1 MGSFKSIVLT
11 DIPIESVAD
20 VANTSLRRFGW
31 DSIFVNDAL
40 HTITANLNR
49 AENVMG
55 KLWHYR
61 YRAVFRWLAME
72 DFAKVVAA
80 ATDKLICKM
89 TDGQLVPVDRAT
101 QWSQAELAKIKDG
114 SALEI
119 TVDEDSYSWSDEDCR
134 KKFTQIV
141 QGTWEDS
148 RLAVEVA
155 KKDKRKGARWA
166 TTEELDQAGY
176 IQGQGNDRCLIV
188 TREGADFLK
197 LTEADTNRHALV
209 CGPTGTGKTTG
220 IFVPNLIERIGT
232 SAIVTEA
239 TGSKG
244 RADLYQ
250 KTAGYRAANGHAIYC
265 FNPDYL
271 GSDRINPLDRVNTY
285 REARRVTEILMQS
298 TTLSSHRGDQTWD
311 MAERLLLT
319 SLILHSVGEREE
331 GNCNLGYVLRLL
343 NKGAEGLEPVLQ
355 NSNIEEARDAYQ
367 GFLNNSTESYRNLVA
382 GGLIT
387 RLDLWKDP
395 RIKALTETT
404 DIDYEAMAGQLFTWY
419 LATPA
424 DKPELKPLAALVFN
438 IALDVVGNS
447 NFQYGVALFLDEFTN
462 FGYVRGMPQKLSIIR
477 HDKIPCVL
485 GIQDYIQLE
494 MLYQKEAPLFLS
506 QPGTRVFFRP
516 NDQQTAERISKGLGI
531 VEETRRKITS
541 SGQIHDEKDKYPLL
555 SLDELLNLDATNLIA
570 FTPKTRPLLKK
581 ALSWQDYEGETS
593 ECEYPP
599 PKRSLLDVD
608 ETLTRRDR
616 PKDKPLKKQ
625 ERDANK
631 SANEMANEPAPEP
644 VKLAPLPAKVAN
656 NPLLWSKEIRIE
668 WAPETGYQP
677 KTYTPH
683 SPLKDLNLLVYA
695 YENKD
700 GDARRSMTDDDY
712 KRVCSWIEARETSEV
727 IDPVPSETSADEPAK
742 PAPKAPD
749 PKEIEDPAAAA
760 VTEHMEKKEKPER
773 DVSQLDDGFMGAWG

>member
-61 YRAVFRWLAME
+61 FRAVLRWLGME
-72 DFAKVVAA
+72 EFAKVALA
-80 ATDKLICKM
+80 SPERLISRI
-89 TDGQLVPVDRAT
+89 TDGQLIPVDHGAH
-101 QWSQAELAKIKDG
+101 WSKVQLDKMRDCV
-114 SALEI
+114 ALEI
-119 TVDEDSYSWSDEDCR
+119 AVEEDSYSWSDEDCK
-134 KKFTQIV
+134 KKFDQIV
-141 QGTWEDS
+141 RGVWEDS
-148 RLAVEVA
+148 RLAVEAA

-166 TTEELDQAGY
+166 TIEELEQAGY

-188 TREGADFLK
+188 TREGTDFLR
-197 LTEADTNRHALV
+197 LPEADTNRHALV

-250 KTAGYRAANGHAIYC
+250 KTAGYRAAKGHAIYC

-271 GSDRINPLDRVNTY
+271 GSDRINPLDRVFTY
-285 REARRVTEILMQS
+285 RDARRVTEILMQS

-343 NKGAEGLEPVLQ
+343 NKGAEGLEPILQ
-355 NSNIEEARDAYQ
+355 NSNIEEAREAYQ
-367 GFLNNSTESYRNLVA
+367 GFLNNSTEAYRNLVA

-447 NFQYGVALFLDEFTN
+447 NFKYGVALFLDEFTN

-494 MLYQKEAPLFLS
+494 MLYQREAPLFLS

-516 NDQQTAERISKGLGI
+516 NDQQTAERIGKGLGI

-555 SLDELLNLDATNLIA
+555 SLDELLNLDSTNLIA

-581 ALSWQDYEGETS
+581 ALSWQDYVNETS
-593 ECEYPP
+593 EVEYPP
-599 PKRSLLDVD
+599 PVRRILEVD
-608 ETLTRRDR
+608 ERLTRRGGSKVPIQKKER
-616 PKDKPLKKQ
+616 PAAA
-625 ERDANK
+625 E
-631 SANEMANEPAPEP
+631 EPI
-644 VKLAPLPAKVAN
+644 KLAPLPPKVASS
-656 NPLLWSKEIRIE
+656 PLLWSKEIRIE
-668 WAPETGYQP
+668 WAPNTGYQP
-677 KTYTPH
+677 KIYTPH
-683 SPLKDLNLLVYA
+683 SPLKELELLAYA

-700 GDARRSMTDDDY
+700 QDARRFMVDEDY

-727 IDPVPSETSADEPAK
+727 IDPVPTETNTKTSAK
-742 PAPKAPD
+742 PASQAQNAKN
-749 PKEIEDPAAAA
+749 EEDPAVVEA
-760 VTEHMEKKEKPER
+760 TEHMEKKDKT
-773 DVSQLDDGFMGAWG
+773 DQTGSQQEDEFMGAWG

>member
-1 MGSFKSIVLT
+1 MGSFKSIVIT
-11 DIPIESVAD
+11 DIPIALLAD
-20 VANTSLRRFGW
+20 VANTTLRRFGW
-31 DSIFVNDAL
+31 DSIFVNDSL

-49 AENVMG
+49 SENVMG
-55 KLWHYR
+55 KVWHYR
-61 YRAVFRWLAME
+61 FRGVLRWLATE
-72 DFAKVVAA
+72 EFARAAIAPRGEQICRVA
-80 ATDKLICKM
+80 
-89 TDGQLVPVDRAT
+89 DGQLVAVDQGAIC
-101 QWSQAELAKIKDG
+101 SPAELEKLKNG
-114 SALEI
+114 SVIEI
-119 TVDEDSYSWSDEDCR
+119 SVEEDSYGWTEEECR
-134 KKFTQIV
+134 KKFSQLV

-148 RLAVEVA
+148 RIAVEA
-155 KKDKRKGARWA
+155 GKKSQKKGARWA
-166 TTEELDQAGY
+166 TTEELQEAGY
-176 IQGQGNDRCLIV
+176 IQGQGNDRCLII
-188 TREGADFLK
+188 TREDSEFLR
-197 LTEADTNRHALV
+197 LPEADTNRHALV

-271 GSDRINPLDRVNTY
+271 GSDRINPLDRVHTY
-285 REARRVTEILMQS
+285 RDARRVTEILMQS

-331 GNCNLGYVLRLL
+331 GNCNLGYVLKLL
-343 NKGAEGLEPVLQ
+343 NKGAEALQAVLSE
-355 NSNIEEARDAYQ
+355 SNIEEAREAYQ

-395 RIKALTETT
+395 RIRALTEAT
-404 DIDYEAMAGQLFTWY
+404 DIDYNAMSEQLFTWY

-438 IALDVVGNS
+438 IALDVVGNA
-447 NFQYGVALFLDEFTN
+447 NFKYGVALFLDEFTN

-541 SGQIHDEKDKYPLL
+541 SGQIHDEKDRYPLL

-581 ALSWQDYEGETS
+581 ALNWQDYEAETS
-593 ECEYPP
+593 ERDYPP
-599 PKRSLLDVD
+599 PKRSELQVD
-608 ETLTRRDR
+608 EKLTRRDR
-616 PKDKPLKKQ
+616 PKKEVPPKPRTQ
-625 ERDANK
+625 
-631 SANEMANEPAPEP
+631 APEAP
-644 VKLAPLPAKVAN
+644 VEPIKLTPLPTKIAN

-668 WAPETGYQP
+668 WAPNTGYQP
-677 KTYTPH
+677 KIYTPH
-683 SPLKDLNLLVYA
+683 SPLKDLELLVYA

-700 GDARRSMTDDDY
+700 PDARKYMKDEDY
-712 KRVCSWIEARETSEV
+712 ERVCKWMEARETTET
-727 IDPVPSETSADEPAK
+727 IDPVPSEEQDEPAV
-742 PAPKAPD
+742 A
-749 PKEIEDPAAAA
+749 EENETDPATAAI
-760 VTEHMEKKEKPER
+760 TQELENKGKPKPEET
-773 DVSQLDDGFMGAWG
+773 DDDSDFMGAWG

>member
-1 MGSFKSIVLT
+1 MGRFKSLVVT
-11 DIPIESVAD
+11 DIPVEIWAD

-31 DSIFVNDAL
+31 ESIFVNDAL
-40 HTITANLNR
+40 HTITANINR

-61 YRAVFRWLAME
+61 FRGVIRWLSTE
-72 DFAKVVAA
+72 EFSKVAA
-80 ATDKLICKM
+80 GSNQRQISKM
-89 TDGQLVPVDRAT
+89 TDGQLVPVDRQTAWT
-101 QWSQAELAKIKDG
+101 QAEVDRLLQG
-114 SALEI
+114 SVIEI
-119 TVDEDSYSWSDEDCR
+119 SVEEDSYGWTDDECR
-134 KKFTQIV
+134 KKFDQIV
-141 QGTWEDS
+141 RATWEDS
-148 RLAVEVA
+148 RIAVEA
-155 KKDKRKGARWA
+155 NKNKQKKGARWA
-166 TTEELDQAGY
+166 TAEELDKAGY
-176 IQGQGNDRCLIV
+176 IQGSGNDRCLIV
-188 TREGADFLK
+188 TREGSDFLR
-197 LTEADTNRHALV
+197 LPEADTNRHALV

-343 NKGAEGLEPVLQ
+343 NKGAEGLEPVLSE
-355 NSNIEEARDAYQ
+355 SNIEEAREAYQ

-404 DIDYEAMAGQLFTWY
+404 DIDYAAMSEQLFTWY

-438 IALDVVGNS
+438 IALDVVGS
-447 NFQYGVALFLDEFTN
+447 ANFKHGVALFLDEFTN

-541 SGQIHDEKDKYPLL
+541 SGQIHDDKDKYPLL
-555 SLDELLNLDATNLIA
+555 SLDELLNLDPTNLIA
-570 FTPKTRPLLKK
+570 FTPKTRPVLKK
-581 ALSWQDYEGETS
+581 ALSWQDYEQETS
-593 ECEYPP
+593 ERDYPP
-599 PKRSLLDVD
+599 PKRSELKVD
-608 ETLTRRDR
+608 ETLTRR
-616 PKDKPLKKQ
+616 KKGKATDKAKGEAATPQ
-625 ERDANK
+625 A
-631 SANEMANEPAPEP
+631 P
-644 VKLAPLPAKVAN
+644 VKLAPLPPKVAN

-683 SPLKDLNLLVYA
+683 SPLKDLELLVYA

-700 GDARRSMTDDDY
+700 PDARRCMTHEDY
-712 KRVCSWIEARETSEV
+712 KRACSWMEARETTEV
-727 IDPVPSETSADEPAK
+727 IDDVEAEEPPPKDQEPDLAASLITEQMETKTK
-742 PAPKAPD
+742 P
-749 PKEIEDPAAAA
+749 EDPA
-760 VTEHMEKKEKPER
+760 
-773 DVSQLDDGFMGAWG
+773 DDGFMGAWG

>member
-1 MGSFKSIVLT
+1 MGIFKTLVVT
-11 DIPIESVAD
+11 DIPIEVLAD
-20 VANTSLRRFGW
+20 VANTSLRRMGW
-31 DSIFVNDAL
+31 GSIFVNDAL
-40 HTITANLNR
+40 HTITADLNR
-49 AENVMG
+49 NDNIMG
-55 KLWHYR
+55 KIWYYKFRGVL
-61 YRAVFRWLAME
+61 RWLSME
-72 DFAKVVAA
+72 EFAKVAGGG
-80 ATDKLICKM
+80 DQRQICKLA
-89 TDGQLVPVDRAT
+89 DGQLVPVDRST
-101 QWSQAELAKIKDG
+101 RWTETELLRLKEG
-114 SALEI
+114 SMIEI
-119 TVDEDSYSWSDEDCR
+119 TVEEDSYSWTDDECR

-141 QGTWEDS
+141 QATFEDS
-148 RLAVEVA
+148 RIVVEA
-155 KKDKRKGARWA
+155 GKKNNKKGARWA
-166 TTEELDQAGY
+166 TDEELDEAGY
-176 IQGQGNDRCLIV
+176 IQGQGNDRCLIL
-188 TREGADFLK
+188 TRNGADFLR
-197 LTEADTNRHALV
+197 LPEADSNRHALI

-220 IFVPNLIERIGT
+220 IFVPNLIERLGT

-271 GSDRINPLDRVNTY
+271 GSDRINPLDRVHTY
-285 REARRVTEILMQS
+285 RDARRVTEILMQS

-319 SLILHSVGEREE
+319 SLILHSVGERDE

-343 NKGAEGLEPVLQ
+343 NKGAVKLEGILSE
-355 NSNIEEARDAYQ
+355 SNIEEAREAYQ
-367 GFLNNSTESYRNLVA
+367 GFLNNSTDSYRNLVA

-438 IALDVVGNS
+438 IALDVVGNA
-447 NFQYGVALFLDEFTN
+447 NFKHGVALFLDEFTN

-555 SLDELLNLDATNLIA
+555 GLDELLNLDATNLIA
-570 FTPKTRPLLKK
+570 FTPKTRPVLKK
-581 ALSWQDYEGETS
+581 ALSWQDYVNETS
-593 ECEYPP
+593 ETDYPP
-599 PKRSLLDVD
+599 PKRSELQVD
-608 ETLTRRDR
+608 EQLTRRDR
-616 PKDKPLKKQ
+616 PK
-625 ERDANK
+625 EK
-631 SANEMANEPAPEP
+631 SAPQKLTPRAEIAPEP
-644 VKLAPLPAKVAN
+644 VKLAPLPPKVAN

-668 WAPETGYQP
+668 WPPETGYQP

-683 SPLKDLNLLVYA
+683 SPLKDLELLVYA

-700 GDARRSMTDDDY
+700 PDARRAMTDDDY
-712 KRVCSWIEARETSEV
+712 KRVCNWMEARETTEV
-727 IDPVPSETSADEPAK
+727 IDILPPEEPPN
-742 PAPKAPD
+742 PAPKAQ
-749 PKEIEDPAAAA
+749 EHDPAVLAI
-760 VTEHMEKKEKPER
+760 TQNLETKDKPDREETR
-773 DVSQLDDGFMGAWG
+773 SDDEFMGAWG

>member
-1 MGSFKSIVLT
+1 MGRFKSLVVT
-11 DIPIESVAD
+11 DIPVEIWAD
-20 VANTSLRRFGW
+20 VANTSLRRYGW

-40 HTITANLNR
+40 HTITANQNR
-49 AENVMG
+49 SENIMG
-55 KLWHYR
+55 KLWHYKFR
-61 YRAVFRWLAME
+61 GVIRWLSTE
-72 DFAKVVAA
+72 EFSKVAA
-80 ATDKLICKM
+80 GASQRQISKM
-89 TDGQLVPVDRAT
+89 TDGQLVPVDRQTAWT
-101 QWSQAELAKIKDG
+101 QAEIDRLLQG
-114 SALEI
+114 SVIEI
-119 TVDEDSYSWSDEDCR
+119 SVEEDTYAWTDDECQ
-134 KKFTQIV
+134 KKFGQIV
-141 QGTWEDS
+141 QATWEDS
-148 RLAVEVA
+148 RIAVEA
-155 KKDKRKGARWA
+155 NKNKQKKGARWA
-166 TTEELDQAGY
+166 TVEELENAGY
-176 IQGQGNDRCLIV
+176 IQGSGNDRCLIV
-188 TREGADFLK
+188 TREGSDFLR
-197 LTEADTNRHALV
+197 LPEADTNRHALV

-343 NKGAEGLEPVLQ
+343 NKGAEGLEPILTE
-355 NSNIEEARDAYQ
+355 SNIEEAREAYQ

-404 DIDYEAMAGQLFTWY
+404 DIDYQAMSEQLFTWY

-438 IALDVVGNS
+438 IALDVVGKS
-447 NFQYGVALFLDEFTN
+447 NFKHGVALFLDEFTN

-541 SGQIHDEKDKYPLL
+541 SGQIHDDKDKYPLL
-555 SLDELLNLDATNLIA
+555 SLDELLNLDPTNLIA
-570 FTPKTRPLLKK
+570 FTPKTRPVLKK
-581 ALSWQDYEGETS
+581 ALSWQDYEEETS
-593 ECEYPP
+593 ERDYPP
-599 PKRSLLDVD
+599 PKRTELKVD
-608 ETLTRRDR
+608 ETLTRR
-616 PKDKPLKKQ
+616 KK
-625 ERDANK
+625 EKIAA
-631 SANEMANEPAPEP
+631 SAKGDSAAAQSAVKEPIK
-644 VKLAPLPAKVAN
+644 VSPLPSRVAN
-656 NPLLWSKEIRIE
+656 SPLLWSKEIRIE
-668 WAPETGYQP
+668 WAPETGYKP

-683 SPLKDLNLLVYA
+683 SPLKDLELLVYA

-700 GDARRSMTDDDY
+700 PDARRCMTDDDY
-712 KRVCSWIEARETSEV
+712 KRACSWMEARETTEV
-727 IDPVPSETSADEPAK
+727 FDDVVEAEESPPKDQEPDLAAMQITEQMETKTKPEDPV
-742 PAPKAPD
+742 
-749 PKEIEDPAAAA
+749 
-760 VTEHMEKKEKPER
+760 
-773 DVSQLDDGFMGAWG
+773 DDGFMGAWG